1 MPFIISLPLLVSLS
15 WLLLTYCRLLLPIP
29 WFHIDWITQYSFC
42 YCVKAVLHVGTLYF
56 NSKYFF
62 VSSFFFSSSPS
73 AFFFFFSWR
82 QHAAWGPGSRL
93 IYFLQCPARAHG
105 GVRISCLQELHFQSC
120 SSVQLCVWTPHGLS
134 EESIQRHFIECLIFA
149 APFPLPLFLKL
160 APHCP
165 LHEQQQKF

>member
-73 AFFFFFSWR
+73 AFFFFFSGDNM
-82 QHAAWGPGSRL
+82 QPGVQVPGSFTFSRAL
-93 IYFLQCPARAHG
+93 LVLTVVWESPAFGNCISSLAHLS
-105 GVRISCLQELHFQSC
+105 SCVFGLHMVYQRNLSSVTSLNVSSLLPLSLSLC
-120 SSVQLCVWTPHGLS
+120 SSS
-134 EESIQRHFIECLIFA
+134 
-149 APFPLPLFLKL
+149 
-160 APHCP
+160 
-165 LHEQQQKF
+165 